1 MTEVEKSEYYIQIDE
16 GYIVAVP
23 KNNLLDVGD
32 QAIIFTHPDD
42 EKYAVDAN
50 FIDKI
55 RSAFPD
61 NPLIAQKLKFLIEVK
76 L

>member
-32 QAIIFTHPDD
+32 QAIIFTHPNG
-42 EKYAVDAN
+42 EEYAINAN
-50 FIDKI
+50 FLDKI
-55 RSAFPD
+55 RSAFPGS
-61 NPLIAQKLKFLIEVK
+61 PLTAQKLKFLIEVK